1 MRATPSLR
9 VQEERPIKAITNF
22 SNRLKEP
29 LWLRYVEL
37 MRLRQTVLEAESTR
51 STRHAAQAAR

>member
-37 MRLRQTVLEAESTR
+37 MRLRQTVLEAECTR

>member
-37 MRLRQTVLEAESTR
+37 MRLRQTVLEAE
-51 STRHAAQAAR
+51 